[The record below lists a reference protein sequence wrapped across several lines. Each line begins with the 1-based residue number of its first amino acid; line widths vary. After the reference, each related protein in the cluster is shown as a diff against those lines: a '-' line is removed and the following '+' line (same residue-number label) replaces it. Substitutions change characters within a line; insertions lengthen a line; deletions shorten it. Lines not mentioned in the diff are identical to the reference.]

1 MGWSGACRSVNKKAW
16 KRVSCEADLDY
27 PCNPS
32 GTRVALCAFLGERS
46 IKMATGK
53 SCSRW
58 FAPLAALLMVVGLS
72 GCFDKEGDQRKAFID
87 FLQNTAMRSSER
99 LPALTADQ
107 KKQFGPFVSDYAI
120 LYGYSQQVNQAMD
133 SGLRPVVDS
142 VNAIRVPQDYMTQRE
157 PLRQANGSL
166 GVLSQQLQNAKV
178 QADTAHAGLKQ
189 ADDLKPVFEQVYS
202 KVVTAPANALQPLIP
217 AAQMF
222 TQQLVQVGDFIAQQG
237 TQVSFVANGIQFP
250 TSQQASQYNALIG
263 PLASQHQAFTQAWT
277 ATVNSTQ

>member
-1 MGWSGACRSVNKKAW
+1 
-16 KRVSCEADLDY
+16 
-27 PCNPS
+27 
-32 GTRVALCAFLGERS
+32 
-46 IKMATGK
+46 MATGK

-217 AAQMF
+217 AAQTF

-250 TSQQASQYNALIG
+250 TSQQASQYNSLIG
-263 PLASQHQAFTQAWT
+263 PLAAQHQAFMQAWA
-277 ATVNSTQ
+277 ATVNATQ

>member
-1 MGWSGACRSVNKKAW
+1 
-16 KRVSCEADLDY
+16 
-27 PCNPS
+27 
-32 GTRVALCAFLGERS
+32 
-46 IKMATGK
+46 MATGT

-142 VNAIRVPQDYMTQRE
+142 VNAIRVPEDYMKQRE

-166 GVLSQQLQNAKV
+166 GVLSQQLQNAKM
-178 QADTAHAGLKQ
+178 QADAAHSALKQ
-189 ADDLKPVFEQVYS
+189 SDDLKPVFDQIFS
-202 KVVTAPANALQPLIP
+202 KVVTSPANALQPLIP
-217 AAQMF
+217 AAQIF
-222 TQQLVQVGDFIAQQG
+222 TQQLVQVGDFISQQG

-250 TSQQASQYNALIG
+250 TSQQASQYNTLIG
-263 PLASQHQAFTQAWT
+263 PLAAQHQAFTQAWT
-277 ATVNSTQ
+277 ATVSSTQ

>member
-1 MGWSGACRSVNKKAW
+1 
-16 KRVSCEADLDY
+16 
-27 PCNPS
+27 
-32 GTRVALCAFLGERS
+32 
-46 IKMATGK
+46 MATGK

-58 FAPLAALLMVVGLS
+58 FAPLAALLMVVSLS

-87 FLQNTAMRSSER
+87 FLQNTVMRSGER
-99 LPALTADQ
+99 LPTLTADQ

-133 SGLRPVVDS
+133 AGLRPVVGS

-166 GVLSQQLQNAKV
+166 GVLSQQLQNAKT
-178 QADTAHAGLKQ
+178 QADTSRASLKQ
-189 ADDLKPVFEQVYS
+189 AEDLKPVYDQAYQ

-217 AAQMF
+217 AAQIF
-222 TQQLVQVGDFIAQQG
+222 TQQLVQVGDFIAQQD

-250 TSQQASQYNALIG
+250 TSQQASQYNSLIG
-263 PLASQHQAFTQAWT
+263 PLAAQHQAFTQAWT
-277 ATVNSTQ
+277 AAVNATQ

>member
-1 MGWSGACRSVNKKAW
+1 
-16 KRVSCEADLDY
+16 
-27 PCNPS
+27 
-32 GTRVALCAFLGERS
+32 
-46 IKMATGK
+46 MATGQ

-58 FAPLAALLMVVGLS
+58 FASLAALLMVVSLS

-107 KKQFGPFVSDYAI
+107 KKQFGPFVSDYAVI
-120 LYGYSQQVNQAMD
+120 YSYSQQVNQAMD

-166 GVLSQQLQNAKV
+166 GVLSQQLQNAKM
-178 QADTAHAGLKQ
+178 QADASHAALKQ
-189 ADDLKPVFEQVYS
+189 ADDLKPVYDQVYT
-202 KVVTAPANALQPLIP
+202 KVVTNPANALQPLIP
-217 AAQMF
+217 AAQVF

-237 TQVSFVANGIQFP
+237 TQVSFTANGIQFP
-250 TSQQASQYNALIG
+250 TSEQASQYNALIG
-263 PLASQHQAFTQAWT
+263 PLAAQHQAFTQAWT
-277 ATVNSTQ
+277 ATVSGMK